1 MEIVTSRLRLRETGS
16 ASISFAHKCAG
27 SDVRVIEVEMH
38 EELDGE
44 FVLFAAAALSRDLM
58 KSPNPANEKDI
69 KEFKDLLLYAQKALM
84 NGLSDD
90 DQDET
95 RELIEELFLQGMRD
109 QPTVTR
115 ATIDAVFNK
124 SFAVARAL
132 QVS

>member
-1 MEIVTSRLRLRETGS
+1 MPE
-16 ASISFAHKCAG
+16 
-27 SDVRVIEVEMH
+27 D
-38 EELDGE
+38 LDGE

-69 KEFKDLLLYAQKALM
+69 KELKDLLLYAQKALM
-84 NGLSDD
+84 NGLRDD

-109 QPTVTR
+109 QPTVSR
-115 ATIDAVFNK
+115 AAIDAVFKK

-132 QVS
+132 DVS

>member
-1 MEIVTSRLRLRETGS
+1 LE
-16 ASISFAHKCAG
+16 
-27 SDVRVIEVEMH
+27 IEVEMH